1 MSDPDLTSVAWPM
14 QRCGEALECLAYAS
28 QCLPARVSGE
38 LPRPPGEIASDPQL
52 RTAFVNELA
61 GWLSIE
67 ALAVSEQHAQ
77 IGGFLRRCAP
87 ALLQVDL
94 NGAAY
99 VLAVVGA
106 SARHVRVLDANGQKR
121 RVSLDAV
128 RCALTAVFERPLAAE
143 CARLLNAAELPERR
157 RPAAQRALL
166 NERLA
171 HLTIETGWLV
181 RRSSATSLAH
191 ALHGSRMPGLL
202 LKMLCATLAQY
213 ALVAVAWQSA
223 ARGALLGHLDVAWLH
238 AWLLALLAS
247 VPLTAASSWLSARF
261 ALEAGSW
268 LRVRLFEG
276 ILRLDPDTLRGQG
289 TGHLLGRIMEAG
301 ALEAFGLGAVL
312 LAGFAGLDLA
322 AAALL
327 LARGPSAAW
336 LLALLFVAVTCA
348 VASTRAYYRRRD
360 AWTSARLALTHDL
373 IDRMLGHRTRA
384 VQEPRTEWHDFED
397 RALAAYLA
405 DSRRFDGAALAV
417 SMLPRCFVCA
427 AFAGL
432 TCSALSLRPS
442 QLDLALAIGGILL
455 ASRALTALASGLAQ
469 LGSALIAFREVAPL
483 LAPQAARR
491 SADPTAASAAHMH
504 RAQAALEA
512 RELTVHHAQRAAPV
526 LSNIELAIRP
536 GDHVLLEGASGSG
549 KTTLAHTLAGL
560 REAQHGL
567 LLFDGLDRH
576 TLGWSGWNRRVTV
589 APQYHD
595 NHVLSGTLAF
605 NLLLGRAWPASASD
619 LADAERVCQEIGLGP
634 LLARMPAGMQ
644 QIVGE
649 TGWQLS
655 HGERG
660 RLFAARA
667 ILSDADLVVL
677 DESVAALD
685 PETARAVLCCARE
698 RTRALMLIAHP

>member
-1 MSDPDLTSVAWPM
+1 MSDLDLTSVVWPM
-14 QRCGEALECLAYAS
+14 ERCGEALECLAYAS
-28 QCLPARVSGE
+28 KCLPARAAGE
-38 LPRPPGEIASDPQL
+38 LPRPPREIASDPQL
-52 RTAFVNELA
+52 RSAFMGELA
-61 GWLSIE
+61 GWLAIE
-67 ALAVSEQHAQ
+67 AVAVSEQHAQ
-77 IGGFLRRCAP
+77 IGAFVRRCAP
-87 ALLQVDL
+87 ALLQLDL
-94 NGAAY
+94 NGTAY

-106 SARHVRVLDANGQKR
+106 GSRCVRVLDATGRKR
-121 RVSLDAV
+121 RVSLEAV
-128 RCALTAVFERPLAAE
+128 RCALTALFERPLAQE
-143 CARLLNAAELPERR
+143 CTRLLNAAELPERR
-157 RPAAQRALL
+157 RAAAQRALL

-181 RRSSATSLAH
+181 RRSSATSLARELR
-191 ALHGSRMPGLL
+191 ASRLPGLS
-202 LKMLCATLAQY
+202 LKLLCASLAQY

-261 ALEAGSW
+261 ALEAGTW

-289 TGHLLGRIMEAG
+289 TGHLLGRVMEAG

-312 LAGFAGLDLA
+312 LAGFAVLDLA

-336 LLALLFVAVTCA
+336 LLALLFVALGCA
-348 VASTRAYYRRRD
+348 VASALTYYRQRD
-360 AWTSARLALTHDL
+360 AWTAARLALTHDL

-384 VQEPRTEWHDFED
+384 VQELRTEWHDFED
-397 RALAAYLA
+397 RELAAYLTC
-405 DSRRFDGAALAV
+405 SRRFDGSALAV
-417 SMLPRCFVCA
+417 SMLPRSFVLA

-432 TCSALSLRPS
+432 TLRSLSVPAN
-442 QLDLALAIGGILL
+442 QLDLALAIGGVLL
-455 ASRALTALASGLAQ
+455 ASRALTALSSGLAQ
-469 LGSALIAFREVAPL
+469 LGSAVIAFREVAAL
-483 LAPQAARR
+483 LAPQPARR
-491 SADPTAASAAHMH
+491 AADPTAACAVHTH
-504 RAQAALEA
+504 RAQAVLEA
-512 RELTVHHAQRAAPV
+512 RELTVYQAQRTAPV
-526 LSNIELAIRP
+526 LSNIDLAIRA
-536 GDHVLLEGASGSG
+536 GDHVLLEGGSGSG

-560 REAQHGL
+560 REAQRGL

-685 PETARAVLCCARE
+685 PETASAVLRCARE